1 MTCSCVKKKNSTLNG
16 LPQGDGG
23 ARDRQAEEGR
33 ETLTLQLFP
42 RLPKAPSSAFS
53 EWLSVSFGAHHF
65 LSRSLLR
72 IIIFS
77 STFCDSSIEAAT
89 PFLSV
94 CCIFTLKNQINR
106 KKIISRKNGKRHR
119 QAIRN
124 STKKTNCEIH
134 MPNKYFLNAN
144 FAVARGL
151 EVEFVRRYGD
161 ILPLICQL
169 TKMN

>member
-1 MTCSCVKKKNSTLNG
+1 MVCPRETEGQETG
-16 LPQGDGG
+16 
-23 ARDRQAEEGR
+23 QAEEGR

-42 RLPKAPSSAFS
+42 RLPKTPSSAFS
-53 EWLSVSFGAHHF
+53 VWLSVSFGAHHL

-119 QAIRN
+119 QAIHN

-144 FAVARGL
+144 FTVVRGL

-161 ILPLICQL
+161 ILPLICHL
-169 TKMN
+169 AKMN